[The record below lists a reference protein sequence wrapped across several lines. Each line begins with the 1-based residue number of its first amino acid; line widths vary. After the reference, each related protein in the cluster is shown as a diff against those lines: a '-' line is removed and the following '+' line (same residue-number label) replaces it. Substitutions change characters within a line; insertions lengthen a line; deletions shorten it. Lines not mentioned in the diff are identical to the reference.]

1 MIPPSDF
8 KAMSK
13 GGGFNMKNDKERDLF
28 ANKPIWYAILS
39 LAVPSVLGQL
49 ILVLYNLADTFFV
62 GLANNNAMLT
72 AVTVVMPAYMFFKR
86 DCQFVWSGRC

>member
-49 ILVLYNLADTFFV
+49 ILVLYKYLLIYLLILLN
-62 GLANNNAMLT
+62 M
-72 AVTVVMPAYMFFKR
+72 
-86 DCQFVWSGRC
+86 